1 MQKSIVVVDDDPSV
15 LKGIERILKTHGFF
29 PELFSSVEEFNSRA
43 RLEEAICLILDINLN
58 GKSGIE
64 LRRQVTNSGILLPA
78 IFITANDSDVIR
90 KAAIDAGCV
99 AYLTKPF
106 PAKALMN
113 AIEKAATESNT
124 AQ

>member
-15 LKGIERILKTHGFF
+15 LKGIARILKTHGFLA
-29 PELFSSVEEFNSRA
+29 ELFSSVEDFNNRA
-43 RLEEAICLILDINLN
+43 RLKEAICLILDINLN

-64 LRRQVTNSGILLPA
+64 LRRQVTNSGIFLPA
-78 IFITANDSDVIR
+78 IFITGNDNELNR
-90 KAAIDAGCV
+90 KAAADAGCV

-106 PAKALMN
+106 PAKALMR
-113 AIEKAATESNT
+113 AIEKAATEHQ